1 MTMAETAALVV
12 AGVACLTDLRSARIP
27 NVLTF
32 TAIAAALVYHAA
44 APGGLGLQ
52 AAGLGLLVGLLVF
65 FPYFALGAM
74 GAGDVKLMAA
84 LGSWLGWSAAIS
96 VALFGAVAG
105 GVLAIVVSLRHGYLR
120 TAFRN
125 LKTLFLHWWLTGVQ
139 PLPELTLDQG
149 KGLRLP
155 YALPIMA
162 GLLVTIWRH

>member
-1 MTMAETAALVV
+1 MTMAETAALFV

-32 TAIAAALVYHAA
+32 SAVAAALVFHAA

-65 FPYFALGAM
+65 FPFFALGAM

-84 LGSWLGWSAAIS
+84 LGAWLGWYGAIN

-105 GVLAIVVSLRHGYLR
+105 GVLAIIVSLWHGYLG
-120 TAFRN
+120 TALAN
-125 LKTLFLHWWLTGVQ
+125 LKRLFFHFWLTGMQ
-139 PLPELTLDQG
+139 PLPELTLDHG

-162 GLLVTIWRH
+162 GLLVTLWRH